1 MMKKGRMAGAGRKN
15 LVDAVAEKTG
25 ITKEN
30 ANVAVKA
37 VQEGVMDLLQQSGK
51 LQLMK
56 FGSFTLRK
64 TKQRQ
69 GRNPATGQPITI
81 PAGYRIGFKVSKTW
95 KDSMMAR
102 QRAHDQKTAKPAAQD
117 ARATKPAAKAPAKP
131 AARKNWKKR

>member
-30 ANVAVKA
+30 AGVAVKA
-37 VQEGVMDLLQQSGK
+37 VQESVMDLLQQSGK

-95 KDSMMAR
+95 KDSMMLRKRAQEEKAAKPTASDAR
-102 QRAHDQKTAKPAAQD
+102 AAKPAAKGK
-117 ARATKPAAKAPAKP
+117 ARPAAG
-131 AARKNWKKR
+131 KNWKKR

>member
-102 QRAHDQKTAKPAAQD
+102 TRAHDQKAA
-117 ARATKPAAKAPAKP
+117 KPAAKAAAKP
-131 AARKNWKKR
+131 AKKNWKKR

>member
-1 MMKKGRMAGAGRKN
+1 MMKKGRMVGAGRKN

-30 ANVAVKA
+30 AGIAVKA

-102 QRAHDQKTAKPAAQD
+102 TRAHDQKTAKPAAK
-117 ARATKPAAKAPAKP
+117 AAAKPAAK
-131 AARKNWKKR
+131 KNWKKR

>member
-1 MMKKGRMAGAGRKN
+1 MMKKGRMVGAGRKN

-30 ANVAVKA
+30 ASVAVKA

-81 PAGYRIGFKVSKTW
+81 PPGYKIGFKVSKTW

-102 QRAHDQKTAKPAAQD
+102 QRAHDQKTAKPAA
-117 ARATKPAAKAPAKP
+117 KAAAKP
-131 AARKNWKKR
+131 AKKNWKKR

>member
-1 MMKKGRMAGAGRKN
+1 MMKKGRMVGAGRKN

-30 ANVAVKA
+30 ATVAVKA

-81 PAGYRIGFKVSKTW
+81 PPGYKIGFKVSKTW

-102 QRAHDQKTAKPAAQD
+102 TRAHDQK
-117 ARATKPAAKAPAKP
+117 ATKPAAKAAAKP
-131 AARKNWKKR
+131 AAKKNWKKR

>member
-1 MMKKGRMAGAGRKN
+1 MTKKGRSVGAGRQD
-15 LVDAVAEKTG
+15 LVDAVSERAG
-25 ITKEN
+25 ITKAN
-30 ANVAVKA
+30 AQTAVKS
-37 VQEGVMDLLQQSGK
+37 VQDGILQLLQQSGK

-81 PAGYRIGFKVSKTW
+81 PPGYKIGFKVSKTW

-102 QRAHDQKTAKPAAQD
+102 NRAQD
-117 ARATKPAAKAPAKP
+117 AKATKPAAKAAAKP
-131 AARKNWKKR
+131 AKKNWKKR